1 MEGGYKMNKIIEKY
15 DSLDSCPEC
24 NGEIILIKD
33 EGEVVCVDCGLIINE
48 RESIFSSFQ
57 GIK

>member
-1 MEGGYKMNKIIEKY
+1 MESGYKMKIKIEKY

-24 NGEIILIKD
+24 NGEIISIKE

-48 RESIFSSFQ
+48 RESIFPFFRR
-57 GIK
+57 IK